1 LLNFYRFFSGF
12 FQNAAIFT
20 FSIFQRCK
28 FESSR
33 YGESSKTQKSLKFKF
48 NPHPFLQPREAQ
60 RARCVPSRNC
70 NRIFYK
76 GPLLRDQA
84 THVHT
89 TTPAPRRRRSS
100 SLGGETFA
108 LRWLLADPG
117 WKRRHDGPRRS
128 RPSRHL
134 SNLLR
139 LRFFRLLLQGFARGN
154 FFSRV
159 SLLFNSGRFGV

>member
-1 LLNFYRFFSGF
+1 M
-12 FQNAAIFT
+12 FT

-33 YGESSKTQKSLKFKF
+33 YGESSKIQKSLKFEF
-48 NPHPFLQPREAQ
+48 NPHPSLQPREAQ